1 MKVARNSFRGLE
13 MAEPD
18 SLDTRG
24 AGAPEFAL
32 VGHIL
37 NERVIFPDRVLYPVL
52 GSPVAYCSICLARL
66 GKSVGIVT
74 KIGSDFPKH
83 LLEVFAQVGVRQ
95 EGIITTNAS
104 TTDELIYHK
113 DGHKTLKFLS
123 RAAKIGYSDIPPKYL
138 ESQIIY
144 LCPMDH
150 EIEEATIER
159 LSARRR
165 LMMVDLG
172 GFGGATSEKHPPV
185 KDGMELQRICRFF
198 DVVKASIEDL
208 EYILG
213 IGPSDY
219 EDATKLLL
227 RWGANIVVVTLGRD
241 GAFVS
246 TGERSMRFPAYLE
259 DQGDVLDQTGAGD
272 CFSAGFLSEF
282 LVTQDPFE
290 ATLHGNVVTS
300 FVIERTGG
308 ASANRMPSKGEANR
322 RAIEMRARLA
332 SR

>member
-1 MKVARNSFRGLE
+1 MV
-13 MAEPD
+13 EPH
-18 SLDTRG
+18 SLDARG
-24 AGAPEFAL
+24 IGAPDVAV

-37 NERVIFPDRVLYPVL
+37 NERVIFTDRVLYPVL
-52 GSPVAYCSICLARL
+52 GSPAAYCSICLARL
-66 GKSVGIVT
+66 GKNVGIVT
-74 KIGSDFPKH
+74 KIGADFPKH

-95 EGIITTNAS
+95 EGLITTSAS
-104 TTDELIYHK
+104 TMNELIYHK

-123 RAAKIGYSDIPPKYL
+123 RAAKISYSDIPLEYL
-138 ESQIIY
+138 ESKIIY

-159 LSARRR
+159 LSEKRRF
-165 LMMVDLG
+165 MMVDLG
-172 GFGGATSEKHPPV
+172 GFGGATSEKHPPI
-185 KDGMELQRICRFF
+185 KDGMMLRRLCPFF

-219 EDATKLLL
+219 EDATEMLL
-227 RWGANIVVVTLGRD
+227 RWGADIVVVTLGRE

-246 TGERSMRFPAYLE
+246 TGEKSMRFPAYLE
-259 DQGDVLDQTGAGD
+259 DQQEVLDQTGAGD
-272 CFSAGFLSEF
+272 CFAAGFLSEF

-308 ASANRMPSKGEANR
+308 ASATRMPTHGEANG
-322 RAIEMRARLA
+322 RAKEMRARLA